1 MFNCHVF
8 EVLNKEGKALLVKH
22 TFLTKMYTT
31 TILFYICSKAK
42 SLANLASHAMND
54 YMCKGQRS
62 MILAQ
67 NRCRK
72 YPRFF
77 N

>member
-31 TILFYICSKAK
+31 ILFYICSKAK
-42 SLANLASHAMND
+42 SLANLAFNAMNAWLHVQGTTID
-54 YMCKGQRS
+54 DSSSKP
-62 MILAQ
+62 LL
-67 NRCRK
+67 
-72 YPRFF
+72 
-77 N
+77 